1 MSQVSEEIDDDSKTD
16 VNFSESADPSIGGSD
31 LDLCTSFRQ
40 TKHKRQRNDE
50 QQSEKGTQRVTAIH
64 QIINSSSIFSA
75 YCCGYGMPAEWLID
89 GPMTSTSDIIISNVI
104 E

>member
-1 MSQVSEEIDDDSKTD
+1 MYIV
-16 VNFSESADPSIGGSD
+16 
-31 LDLCTSFRQ
+31 LDKQNT
-40 TKHKRQRNDE
+40 RQRIDE

-104 E
+104 ELAIQELPCCA